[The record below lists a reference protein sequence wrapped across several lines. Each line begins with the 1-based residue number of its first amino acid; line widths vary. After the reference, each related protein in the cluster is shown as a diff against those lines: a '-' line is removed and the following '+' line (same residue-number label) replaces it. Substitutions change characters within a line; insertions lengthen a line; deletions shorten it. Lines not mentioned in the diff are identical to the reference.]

1 MTTNEARQR
10 IEHLI
15 AEINNHNQRY
25 YQEASP
31 VISDFEFDI
40 LLQELQHLELK
51 FPEFATADSPTQ
63 RVGGTIAREFKTVQ
77 HLTPMLSLSNTYS
90 EAEIREFDQRVRK
103 VTGDEVI
110 YICELKYDGV
120 AIGLR
125 YRNGILF
132 QAVTRG
138 DGIQGDDVTANVKTI
153 HSVPLRLKGD
163 YPEEFEIRGE
173 VFMPHKSFKEL
184 NAAKE
189 DIGEPPFA
197 NPRNAAAGSLKLL
210 DSSEVARRKLDCFL
224 YFVIGDMPFDNH
236 YDNLMKAREWGFNIP
251 LFIRKCYNVEEIAE
265 FIGEWNIARHDLPF
279 DIDGVVIKVNS
290 YPMQQVLGFTAK
302 SPRWAIA
309 YKFKAERVTTK
320 LLDIVYQVGR
330 TGAITPVA
338 VLEPVQLAGTTVKR
352 ASLHNADIIAQ
363 LDVRIGDSVF
373 VEKGGEIIP
382 KIIGVDLSQR
392 DPLAAS
398 VVYPA
403 HCPECGAG
411 LVRTPGESAW
421 YCPDED
427 GCPPQIKG
435 KLEHFISRK
444 AMNIDS
450 LGEGKTEILYDSGLV
465 STVADFYDLT
475 YDQLLGLEK
484 NYPSTAIVRQRTVKF
499 REKTVDNILSAIEKS
514 KEVPFSRVL
523 FALGIRF
530 VGETVAKKLVAH
542 FGSIENIANASTET
556 LLEVDEI
563 GVKIAGS
570 LTEWFALE
578 KHKNLLKRLEIAG
591 VKLENTEP
599 VAGNSDVLK
608 GKSFVVSGVF
618 SRFKNRDDLKE
629 LIEKNGGKVSGSVS
643 SKTDFILAGDQMGPS
658 KLEKA
663 LKLGV
668 RIISEDD
675 FAEML
680 SSGTL
685 PEKG

>member
-10 IEHLI
+10 IEQLTTD
-15 AEINNHNQRY
+15 INNHNQRY
-25 YQEASP
+25 YEEASP
-31 VISDFEFDI
+31 VISDFEFDV
-40 LLQELQHLELK
+40 LLQELQQLELK
-51 FPEFATADSPTQ
+51 FPELAAADSPTQ
-63 RVGGTIAREFKTVQ
+63 RVGGTITREFKTVQ

-90 EAEIREFDQRVRK
+90 EAEIGEFDQRVRK
-103 VTGDEVI
+103 VTGDEVT

-125 YRNGILF
+125 YKKGILI

-138 DGIQGDDVTANVKTI
+138 DGIRGDDVTANVKTI
-153 HSVPLRLKGD
+153 HSVPLKLKGD

-173 VFMPHKSFKEL
+173 IFMPRASFNTL
-184 NAAKE
+184 NSAKE

-224 YFVIGDMPFDNH
+224 YFLIGDMPFNNH
-236 YDNLMKAREWGFNIP
+236 YDNLMIAREWGFNIP
-251 LFIRKCYNVEEIAE
+251 LYIRKCSGVEEIAE
-265 FIGEWNIARHDLPF
+265 FINEWNTARHDLPF
-279 DIDGVVIKVNS
+279 DIDGVVIKVND
-290 YPMQQVLGFTAK
+290 YAMQQILGFTAK

-330 TGAITPVA
+330 TGAVTPVA

-363 LDVRIGDSVF
+363 LDVRIGDIVY

-382 KIIGVDLSQR
+382 KIIGADLSLR
-392 DPLAAS
+392 DSSATS

-403 HCPECGAG
+403 HCPECGAA
-411 LVRTPGESAW
+411 LVRAPGESAW

-435 KLEHFISRK
+435 KLEHFISRR

-450 LGEGKTEILYDSGLV
+450 LGEGKTEILFDSGLV
-465 STVADFYDLT
+465 SNVADFYDLT

-499 REKTVDNILSAIEKS
+499 REKTVENILNAIEKS
-514 KEVPFSRVL
+514 KDVPFSRVL

-530 VGETVAKKLVAH
+530 VGETVAKKLAAH
-542 FGSIENIANASTET
+542 FGSIENIRNASTEA
-556 LLEVDEI
+556 LLEADEI

-570 LTEWFALE
+570 LTEWFAHE
-578 KHKNLLKRLEIAG
+578 KHQNILKRLALAG

-608 GKSFVVSGVF
+608 GKSFVISGVF
-618 SRFKNRDDLKE
+618 NRFSRDELKE

-643 SKTDFILAGDQMGPS
+643 SKTDFIVAGDQIGPS

-663 LKLGV
+663 IKLGV
-668 RIISEDD
+668 RMISEDD
-675 FAEML
+675 FAGML
-680 SSGTL
+680 SLGTS
-685 PEKG
+685 PPKD

>member
-10 IEHLI
+10 IEQLT

-51 FPEFATADSPTQ
+51 YPEFAAADSPTQ

-103 VTGDEVI
+103 VTGDEVV

-125 YRNGILF
+125 YRNGILV

-173 VFMPHKSFKEL
+173 VFMPHKSFNEL

-189 DIGEPPFA
+189 EIGEPPFA

-251 LFIRKCYNVEEIAE
+251 LFIRKCYRVEEIAE
-265 FIGEWNIARHDLPF
+265 FIGEWNTARHDLPF

-382 KIIGVDLSQR
+382 KIMGVDLSQR
-392 DPLAAS
+392 DPSAAS
-398 VVYPA
+398 VAYPA
-403 HCPECGAG
+403 HCPECGAV

-465 STVADFYDLT
+465 SNVADFYDLT

-484 NYPSTAIVRQRTVKF
+484 NYPSTAMVRQRTVKF
-499 REKTVDNILSAIEKS
+499 REKTVENILSAIEKS

-578 KHKNLLKRLEIAG
+578 KHQNLLKRLEIAG

-599 VAGNSDVLK
+599 AAGNGDVLK

-618 SRFKNRDDLKE
+618 SRFNREELKE
-629 LIEKNGGKVSGSVS
+629 LIEKNGGKVSASVS
-643 SKTDFILAGDQMGPS
+643 SKTDFIVAGDQMGPS